1 MHFISD
7 YVSSQLPMPKKR
19 LPTPQQLPR
28 MRQLPQNK
36 KRRSILCKGKLTMAK
51 HSDVEAEKK
60 REKIQAHFYSI
71 VGSVEHISIPKLEDA
86 IRKEFNCK
94 DDRFIQAQI
103 RLMQTEAKIR
113 VQSNV
118 KVWLK
123 QPNTDV

>member
-1 MHFISD
+1 
-7 YVSSQLPMPKKR
+7 
-19 LPTPQQLPR
+19 
-28 MRQLPQNK
+28 
-36 KRRSILCKGKLTMAK
+36 MAK
-51 HSDVEAEKK
+51 QSDTEALKI
-60 REKIQAHFYSI
+60 REKIQVYFWNI
-71 VGSVEHISIPKLEDA
+71 VGSKGHISLPKLEDA

>member
-1 MHFISD
+1 M
-7 YVSSQLPMPKKR
+7 V
-19 LPTPQQLPR
+19 
-28 MRQLPQNK
+28 
-36 KRRSILCKGKLTMAK
+36 K
-51 HSDVEAEKK
+51 HSDLEAEKK

-71 VGSVEHISIPKLEDA
+71 VGSFEHISIPKLEDA